1 MNTFLHLSTDQ
12 KMASDP
18 LTSKEISSRDSS
30 STRERKRLLLLQKR
44 LDLQQERIDVDRAI
58 LEAEKASFEKS
69 VQLAGADNED
79 VDTDT
84 IAKLEQNIKELREE
98 RDMLAVQVRNQSRQ
112 IDDWK
117 LLLPRNKALLD
128 QAISKNHQLVKELET
143 EKRKQAETWNPT
155 KLQRKRSTQ
164 TNNEHDDIEEASMDD
179 LNTVCLEYTYSQQQ
193 QDLSKMATIPYSTIV
208 KSILIPSDLS
218 SEDLDRCDKKFVIES
233 EWANKES
240 GLAGMY
246 TGWLDLEGNPSGCG
260 TLRIYD
266 GGIYIG
272 EWNGGLR
279 NGHGVYTSIDGAIY
293 SGPWQ
298 NDRFEGRGI
307 LVSETNQVYTGD
319 WKNGLRHGSGIETW
333 VDGDCYSG
341 NYHLDKRDGAFSCL
355 KVATSVKFSIVF
367 WLCSHS

>member
-1 MNTFLHLSTDQ
+1 MNNFLHLSADQ
-12 KMASDP
+12 NMTSDP
-18 LTSKEISSRDSS
+18 LTSKEISSRDST
-30 STRERKRLLLLQKR
+30 STRERKLLLLQKR

-58 LEAEKASFEKS
+58 LEAEKANFEKS
-69 VQLAGADNED
+69 VQFAGAENEA
-79 VDTDT
+79 VDTYT
-84 IAKLEQNIKELREE
+84 LAKLEQNVKELREE

-112 IDDWK
+112 IDDWR

-128 QAISKNHQLVKELET
+128 QAISKNQRLTKELEA
-143 EKRKQAETWNPT
+143 EKKKQAETRNT
-155 KLQRKRSTQ
+155 TIESKLQRKKPTQ
-164 TNNEHDDIEEASMDD
+164 TNNELDGNEEASMDD
-179 LNTVCLEYTYSQQQ
+179 MNTVCLEHPSSQQQ
-193 QDLSKMATIPYSTIV
+193 QDVSKTVTNSHSTIV

-240 GLAGMY
+240 GLGGIY

-279 NGHGVYTSIDGAIY
+279 NGYGVYTSIDGAIY

-333 VDGDCYSG
+333 IDGDCYLG
-341 NYHLDKRDGAFSCL
+341 NYHLDKRDGTFSCL
-355 KVATSVKFSIVF
+355 KKRK
-367 WLCSHS
+367 